1 MDWNALIGGLI
12 GAGVPAI
19 MVYLGLHRQRQSA
32 DAEAFGPAVLLL
44 DRLNPDRVMIN
55 AGPDDAAEAAK
66 WQDLQHQLDVARERL
81 LVVSAGN
88 PRRHLRELA
97 RAAEVKLANAFQ
109 RSSWA
114 VRDLRTNTDNPEW
127 VAEARRTHAAAV
139 AAVEALIEENFG
151 WRMFGRRPRMILAS
165 ATGKVRRRQPRSRDN
180 ARRSGSRPRS
190 HRAKPDAK
198 LLPPKLLP

>member
-19 MVYLGLHRQRQSA
+19 MVYLGWHRQRQSA

-97 RAAEVKLANAFQ
+97 RAAEVKLANACQ
-109 RSSWA
+109 RSSWGRA
-114 VRDLRTNTDNPEW
+114 RLANQHRQSPVGCLSTEDACRGCGRGGGVDRSELRLAHVWAQTANDPGQRDWQGTPASTSI
-127 VAEARRTHAAAV
+127 AR
-139 AAVEALIEENFG
+139 
-151 WRMFGRRPRMILAS
+151 
-165 ATGKVRRRQPRSRDN
+165 
-180 ARRSGSRPRS
+180 
-190 HRAKPDAK
+190 
-198 LLPPKLLP
+198 